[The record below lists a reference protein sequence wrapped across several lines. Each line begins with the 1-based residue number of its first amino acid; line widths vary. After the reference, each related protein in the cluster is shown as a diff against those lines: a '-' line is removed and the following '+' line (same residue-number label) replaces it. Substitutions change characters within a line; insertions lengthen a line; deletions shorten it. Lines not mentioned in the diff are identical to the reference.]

1 MIFMPAIWPQKWGLP
16 IDQLIVATNTND
28 ILHRCIS
35 RNDFTKNPLVHT
47 LSPSMDIV
55 VSSNFERLLFDC
67 YDRDGA
73 AVSDLM
79 TRFQTEDVVLKDSA
93 FSNIQALF
101 DSYQVDD
108 ERTVETI
115 AEVYEATEYLLDPH
129 TAIGVEAGRKVRR
142 RDDIPMIT
150 LATAHPAKFPEAALK
165 AGYPR
170 ETGVASSYGRLI

>member
-1 MIFMPAIWPQKWGLP
+1 MIF
-16 IDQLIVATNTND
+16 
-28 ILHRCIS
+28 
-35 RNDFTKNPLVHT
+35 
-47 LSPSMDIV
+47 
-55 VSSNFERLLFDC
+55 

-170 ETGVASSYGRLI
+170 EPELPHHMADLFENEERFTVLDNDIAQVHDFVVANITA